1 MSKTIVETITIEASP
16 DAVWQV
22 AGDPA
27 TIGEWVPALSGSSL
41 VGDQRSCTTGDGG
54 KIAERILS
62 HSDDDRSYT
71 YEIVESPL
79 PLRSYRSTL
88 QVHDHEGHSR
98 VRWEAE
104 FEAFA
109 PEQEDEL
116 EETFTGIYR
125 EGLLSLRAQL
135 ERVAAA

>member
-1 MSKTIVETITIEASP
+1 MSRSIVETITIDVSP
-16 DAVWQV
+16 DEVWRV

-27 TIGEWVPALSGSSL
+27 TIGEWVPALAGSSL
-41 VGDQRSCTTGDGG
+41 SGAERFCTTGDGA

-62 HSDDDRSYT
+62 HSDPDRAYT

-88 QVHDHEGHSR
+88 RVDGHGGHSH

-104 FEAFA
+104 FEALEPA
-109 PEQEDEL
+109 QEDQL

-135 ERVAAA
+135 ERVSAA